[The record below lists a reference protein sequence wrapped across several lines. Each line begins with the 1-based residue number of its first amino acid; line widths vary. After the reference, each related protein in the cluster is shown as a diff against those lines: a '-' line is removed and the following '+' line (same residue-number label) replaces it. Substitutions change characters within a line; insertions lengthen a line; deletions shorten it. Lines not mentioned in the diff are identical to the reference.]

1 MLHTKWLS
9 WNHSSTTKNHPFS
22 LSISSKNGEKD
33 SLIWLSIL
41 GKVYDVTEGKEYYG
55 PGESYNSLTAADTS
69 VPFVSGT
76 FTPEEAKKDP
86 GTDFEL
92 YFWSFRWLRFFLIL
106 SLFFQFFFTVE
117 LSDMELTGIMEW
129 KKFYEETDKYHLVGK
144 LIDPRYY
151 DEDGNEQ
158 PSLVSVLERLEKIKK
173 EEEEKKAAKEANKRA
188 HKQAQQEM

>member
-1 MLHTKWLS
+1 VQVRDGLSPWRNYKRKWRIHLWSSIAKSLFVTISYTIFYGVSHHTCCTRNDFHGITPQPQKIILS
-9 WNHSSTTKNHPFS
+9 LS

-92 YFWSFRWLRFFLIL
+92 YFGSFRWLPLFSHF
-106 SLFFQFFFTVE
+106 LFFVQ
-117 LSDMELTGIMEW
+117 S
-129 KKFYEETDKYHLVGK
+129 
-144 LIDPRYY
+144 
-151 DEDGNEQ
+151 N
-158 PSLVSVLERLEKIKK
+158 SVIR
-173 EEEEKKAAKEANKRA
+173 N
-188 HKQAQQEM
+188 